1 MQTERDPIEDQIQ
14 NLKDKEL
21 DLYRK
26 KYDLQE
32 ENKKLQGDNKILR
45 TKIIDLEKINHSGI
59 IENEFLKGQVKKYS
73 NYEIENRK
81 SKDILARANYKI
93 KQYQDLVSNRD
104 GTISKLLHKERKVK
118 EEMGRIIRQFND
130 VIKDSKALQEEI
142 HIKESL
148 VYKLQND
155 LK

>member
-1 MQTERDPIEDQIQ
+1 MQTERDPIEDQIK

-21 DLYRK
+21 DLYKK

-59 IENEFLKGQVKKYS
+59 TENEFLKGQVKKYS
-73 NYEIENRK
+73 NYEVENRK

-130 VIKDSKALQEEI
+130 VIKNSKALQEEI
-142 HIKESL
+142 QIKESL
-148 VYKLQND
+148 VSKLQND

>member
-148 VYKLQND
+148 VSKLQND